1 MNLPRRPG
9 FPRPRPPRPRLSR
22 PSLRRPSLPRPSL
35 RRPGRPRRKLP
46 TLTPVRERNPVT
58 VGVVGLLLLALLA
71 LGAYKIGALTG
82 GTTAY
87 SADFTEAAG
96 LDEGD
101 EVRIAGVKVGEVTG
115 IGLDGAKVKVD
126 FEVDDTTWIGNSSTA
141 AIAIKTLLGEKYL
154 AVDPLGT
161 RAQNPAE
168 RIPASRTTSP
178 YDVTQA
184 LTGLGDTIDAID
196 TRALAE
202 SFRAISATFANSPP
216 DVRSAAT
223 GLSALSRSVSSRD
236 AQLAELLKGSKQLT
250 KTLEG
255 KKSSFETLLED
266 GSLLLG
272 ELQARRD
279 AIHLLLTGAT
289 NLGTQLTGL
298 VQDNNRQLGPT
309 LAALSRVTGVLLK
322 NREGLDRTLALAGP
336 YYRLVGNTL
345 GNGRWF
351 DTYVCGLVPKH
362 YLAPGTP
369 PATGCMPPKPAGGG
383 AR

>member
-1 MNLPRRPG
+1 MRL
-9 FPRPRPPRPRLSR
+9 PRPRL
-22 PSLRRPSLPRPSL
+22 PRPV
-35 RRPGRPRRKLP
+35 
-46 TLTPVRERNPVT
+46 PVRERNPVT
-58 VGVVGLLLLALLA
+58 VGVAGLLLLALIA
-71 LGAYKIGALTG
+71 LGAYQADALAG

-87 SADFTEAAG
+87 TADFTEAAG

-101 EVRIAGVKVGEVTG
+101 EVRVAGVKVGEVTG
-115 IGLDGAKVKVD
+115 IGLDGGKVRVG
-126 FEVDDTTWIGNSSTA
+126 FEVDEATWIGDSSTA

-161 RAQNPAE
+161 RAQDPAD
-168 RIPASRTTSP
+168 RIPATRTTSP

-184 LTGLGDTIDAID
+184 LTGLGDTIDALD
-196 TRALAE
+196 TRALAK
-202 SFRAISATFANSPP
+202 SFQAISATFADSPP

-236 AQLAELLKGSKQLT
+236 AQLAELLKGSRQLT
-250 KTLEG
+250 QTLAG
-255 KKSSFETLLED
+255 KKSHIQTLLED
-266 GSLLLG
+266 GGLLLG

-279 AIHLLLTGAT
+279 AIHQLLTGAR

-298 VQDNNRQLGPT
+298 VQDNERQLGPT
-309 LAALSRVTGVLLK
+309 LAALSRVTGVLVK
-322 NREGLDRTLALAGP
+322 NRDSLDRTLALAGP

-351 DTYVCGLVPKH
+351 DTYVCGLVPRN

-369 PATGCMPPKPAGGG
+369 PATGCMPPKPTGGG

>member
-1 MNLPRRPG
+1 MRLPRPLLPPSGLRISGPRTARPAPGRNATRRPG
-9 FPRPRPPRPRLSR
+9 A
-22 PSLRRPSLPRPSL
+22 RRP
-35 RRPGRPRRKLP
+35 
-46 TLTPVRERNPVT
+46 TFTPVRERDPVA
-58 VGVVGLLLLALLA
+58 VGVVGLLLLVLIALVAYRVDALA
-71 LGAYKIGALTG
+71 G
-82 GTTAY
+82 GTTGYTAE
-87 SADFTEAAG
+87 FTEAAG

-101 EVRIAGVKVGEVTG
+101 EVRIAGVKVGEVTA
-115 IGLDGAKVKVD
+115 IGLDGARVTVR
-126 FEVDDTTWIGNSSTA
+126 FEVDDTTWIGDSSTA

-154 AVDPLGT
+154 AVDPLGG

-184 LTGLGDTIDAID
+184 LTGLGDTLDAID
-196 TRALAE
+196 TKTLAE
-202 SFRAISATFANSPP
+202 SFRAISATFADSPP

-236 AQLAELLKGSKQLT
+236 ARLAELLKGSRQLT
-250 KTLEG
+250 RTLEG
-255 KKSSFETLLED
+255 RKSSFATLLED
-266 GSLLLG
+266 GGLLLG

-279 AIHLLLTGAT
+279 AIHQLLTGAR

-309 LAALSRVTGVLLK
+309 LTALGRVTGVLVK
-322 NREGLDRTLALAGP
+322 NRDSLDRTLALAGP

-351 DTYVCGLVPKH
+351 DTYVCGLVPRN

-369 PATGCMPPKPAGGG
+369 PATGCMPPEPAGGG

>member
-1 MNLPRRPG
+1 MRRPRLTLPAL
-9 FPRPRPPRPRLSR
+9 PRPRSR
-22 PSLRRPSLPRPSL
+22 RAPDGTARRPAATGRKRPAF
-35 RRPGRPRRKLP
+35 
-46 TLTPVRERNPVT
+46 TPVRERDPAV
-58 VGVVGLLLLALLA
+58 VGVVGLILLALVALA
-71 LGAYKIGALTG
+71 AFRADALTG
-82 GTTAY
+82 STTTY
-87 SADFTEAAG
+87 TADFSEAAG
-96 LDEGD
+96 LDTGD

-115 IGLDGAKVKVD
+115 IGLDGPKVKVT
-126 FEVDDTTWIGNSSTA
+126 FEVGDTTWIGDSSTA

-161 RAQNPAE
+161 RPQDPGT
-168 RIPASRTTSP
+168 RIPATRTTSP

-184 LTGLGDTIDAID
+184 LTGLGERLDALD

-202 SFRAISATFANSPP
+202 SFRTISATFADSPP
-216 DVRSAAT
+216 HVRSAAT

-236 AQLAELLKGSKQLT
+236 AQLAELLKGSKRLT

-255 KKSSFETLLED
+255 KNSSIATLLED
-266 GSLLLG
+266 GGLLLG

-279 AIHLLLTGAT
+279 AIHQLLTGAR

-298 VQDNNRQLGPT
+298 VQDNRRQLGPT
-309 LAALSRVTGVLLK
+309 LAALARVTGVLVR
-322 NREGLDRTLALAGP
+322 NRDSLDRTLALAGP

-351 DTYVCGLVPKH
+351 DTYVCGLVPKT
-362 YLAPGTP
+362 YLPPGTP
-369 PATGCMPPKPAGGG
+369 PATGCMPPKPTGGG

>member
-1 MNLPRRPG
+1 MRLPRPSV
-9 FPRPRPPRPRLSR
+9 PRPRLPR
-22 PSLRRPSLPRPSL
+22 PGLPKLRLPRPRL
-35 RRPGRPRRKLP
+35 RRPGRPRAERP
-46 TLTPVRERNPVT
+46 AFTPVRERDPVT
-58 VGVVGLLLLALLA
+58 VGVVGLLLLALVA
-71 LGAYKIGALTG
+71 LGAYKVDALTG

-87 SADFTEAAG
+87 TADFTEAAG

-101 EVRIAGVKVGEVTG
+101 EVRVAGVKVGEVTA
-115 IGLDGAKVKVD
+115 IGLDGAKVTVG
-126 FEVDDTTWIGNSSTA
+126 FEVDETTWIGESSTA

-154 AVDPLGT
+154 AVDPLGG

-168 RIPASRTTSP
+168 RIPVSRTTSP

-196 TRALAE
+196 TQALAE
-202 SFRAISATFANSPP
+202 SFRVITATFANSPP

-223 GLSALSRSVSSRD
+223 GLSALSRAISSRD
-236 AQLAELLKGSKQLT
+236 AQLAELLKGSRRLT
-250 KTLEG
+250 RTLEG
-255 KKSSFETLLED
+255 KKSNVETLLAD
-266 GSLLLG
+266 GGLLLG

-279 AIHLLLTGAT
+279 AIHRLLTGARD
-289 NLGTQLTGL
+289 LGTELTGL
-298 VQDNNRQLGPT
+298 VQDNSRQLGPT
-309 LAALSRVTGVLLK
+309 LTALSRVTGVLLK
-322 NREGLDRTLALAGP
+322 NRDSLDRTLALAGP

>member
-1 MNLPRRPG
+1 MRIPRPG
-9 FPRPRPPRPRLSR
+9 PSRPRFPLHRLPFPGVPLRRRPRPDAPP
-22 PSLRRPSLPRPSL
+22 
-35 RRPGRPRRKLP
+35 PGRPRPKRP
-46 TLTPVRERNPVT
+46 AFTPVRQRDPVA
-58 VGVVGLLLLALLA
+58 VGVVGLLLLALIA
-71 LGAYKIGALTG
+71 LGAYKVDALTG

-87 SADFTEAAG
+87 TADFTEAAG

-101 EVRIAGVKVGEVTG
+101 EVRIAGVKVGEVTAV
-115 IGLDGAKVKVD
+115 GLDGARVRVA
-126 FEVDDTTWIGNSSTA
+126 FEVDDTTWIGDSSTA

-154 AVDPLGT
+154 AVDPLGG

-196 TRALAE
+196 TQALAE
-202 SFRAISATFANSPP
+202 SFRAISATFADSPP

-223 GLSALSRSVSSRD
+223 GLSALSRTVSSRD
-236 AQLAELLKGSKQLT
+236 AQLAELLNGSRRLT
-250 KTLEG
+250 RTLEG

-266 GSLLLG
+266 GGLLLG

-279 AIHLLLTGAT
+279 AIHQLLTGAR

-298 VQDNNRQLGPT
+298 VRDNERQLGPT
-309 LAALSRVTGVLLK
+309 LSALGRVTGVLLE
-322 NREGLDRTLALAGP
+322 NRESLDRTLALAGP

-351 DTYVCGLVPKH
+351 DTYVCGLVPRN
-362 YLAPGTP
+362 YLTPGTP